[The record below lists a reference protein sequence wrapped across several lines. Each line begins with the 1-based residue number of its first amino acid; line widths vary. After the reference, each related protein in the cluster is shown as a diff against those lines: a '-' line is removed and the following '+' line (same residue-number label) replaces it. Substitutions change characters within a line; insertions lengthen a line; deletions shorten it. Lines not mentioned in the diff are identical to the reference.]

1 MSPGP
6 TAWADTNGWR
16 LVETLR
22 IEGTIGD
29 SAVLNDPISLALDG
43 EGRIYVADTHP
54 TVIKQFGADG
64 RLIRTIGREGQGPG
78 EFDTPL
84 LAVHGSALIVQDR
97 RLSRT
102 SVFDTAGHF
111 LKSWASLRTD
121 WEPVSVSRDG
131 LLAVGGDGPP
141 DSGRMIVRYALDGVV
156 RDTVFLPR
164 DPEPSHWTLAS
175 LKGPMPVAIPL
186 TPALIQRPAPEGGFL
201 VGRSGAY
208 QIVVSRS
215 GRDTVTVFGR
225 DWSAAPVS
233 QRRRQDLAD
242 SVVEQIAPV
251 AGEAAARR
259 GVDPGDIPA
268 LAQAFSDIA
277 VDGRGYYWV
286 TTDPGEDRGHTWF
299 DIFDRSGVYFGKV
312 AGPPG
317 LMRRRMAWGRDEMV
331 AYETDAN
338 GVPTVVKYAIQRRP

>member
-1 MSPGP
+1 M
-6 TAWADTNGWR
+6 T
-16 LVETLR
+16 VE
-22 IEGTIGD
+22 
-29 SAVLNDPISLALDG
+29 
-43 EGRIYVADTHP
+43 
-54 TVIKQFGADG
+54 
-64 RLIRTIGREGQGPG
+64 
-78 EFDTPL
+78 
-84 LAVHGSALIVQDR
+84 
-97 RLSRT
+97 
-102 SVFDTAGHF
+102 
-111 LKSWASLRTD
+111 
-121 WEPVSVSRDG
+121 
-131 LLAVGGDGPP
+131 
-141 DSGRMIVRYALDGVV
+141 
-156 RDTVFLPR
+156 
-164 DPEPSHWTLAS
+164 
-175 LKGPMPVAIPL
+175 IPL

-201 VGRSGAY
+201 VGRSGTYRIA
-208 QIVVSRS
+208 VSRN

-233 QRRRQDLAD
+233 QRRRQDVAD

-268 LAQAFSDIA
+268 LAPAFSDIA

-299 DIFDRSGVYFGKV
+299 DIFDRSGVYLGKV

-338 GVPTVVKYAIQRRP
+338 GVPTVVKYAIQRRS